1 MQENYSIIGRWL
13 LSLASGIVAMLQPT
27 LPYFIICTLFIFA
40 DCFTAWR
47 LDKRVAAA
55 FPNKV
60 RKGSGG
66 KFKSSHF
73 AKVLFTLIKCYVLII
88 LAFLVDVYIMRSSSE
103 TLTRIAAGAIIGWQ
117 TWSILEN
124 ESSCNGSRWA
134 KLAQKILVD
143 KTERHFGIDLSDLQ
157 NDSSVMVDDLHN
169 PLISKHDE
177 KH

>member
-47 LDKRVAAA
+47 LDKRVAIAH
-55 FPNKV
+55 PNKV
-60 RKGSGG
+60 RKGIGG

-88 LAFLVDVYIMRSSSE
+88 LAFLVDVYIVRTSAE
-103 TLTRIAAGAIIGWQ
+103 TLTRIAAGSILGWQ
-117 TWSILEN
+117 MWSILEN

-143 KTERHFGIDLSDLQ
+143 KTERHFGIDLSDLENNPSDLV
-157 NDSSVMVDDLHN
+157 NDIHN
-169 PLISKHDE
+169 PLTSESHE
-177 KH
+177 KD

>member
-13 LSLASGIVAMLQPT
+13 MSLVSGLMALLQPT
-27 LPYFIICTLFIFA
+27 LPYFVICTLFVFA

-47 LDKRVAAA
+47 LEKRVAKAY
-55 FPNKV
+55 PEKT
-60 RKGSGG
+60 RSGSG

-73 AKVLFTLIKCYVLII
+73 AKVLVTLIKCYVLIV
-88 LAFLVDVYIMRSSSE
+88 LAFLVDAYIVRSTAE

-134 KLAQKILVD
+134 RLAQKILVD
-143 KTERHFGIDLSDLQ
+143 KTERHFGVNLSDL
-157 NDSSVMVDDLHN
+157 
-169 PLISKHDE
+169 E
-177 KH
+177 KHRRKYRNNNHRSSNS

>member
-1 MQENYSIIGRWL
+1 MQENYSIIGRWM
-13 LSLASGIVAMLQPT
+13 LSITSGIVAMLQPT
-27 LPYFIICTLFIFA
+27 LPYVITCTLFIFA

-47 LDKRVAAA
+47 LDKRVAATH
-55 FPNKV
+55 PNKV

-88 LAFLVDVYIMRSSSE
+88 LAYLVDIYIVRSEAE

-124 ESSCNGSRWA
+124 ESSCNGARWA

-143 KTERHFGIDLSDLQ
+143 KTERHFGIDLSDLENNPSNLE
-157 NDSSVMVDDLHN
+157 ND
-169 PLISKHDE
+169 PLTSERHEND
-177 KH
+177 